1 MKVIFNYATRQF
13 ESMEPTLRDRFM
25 LGGRVDFNQ
34 GGMAQLVAILNKLP
48 AGTDITRELV
58 EEIVSNNNINV
69 SINNFFSRNT
79 DKLKKGLN
87 VIKRKAPIK
96 ITPEVLEKF
105 DNYVKNTDLD
115 IKSIGEKFGFKKTKG
130 TGLDTNSLLYKEYVK
145 KYGEPDLGRFK
156 EYRLTADKGLGK
168 KILTAYDKRVKQF
181 GPGKYISQ
189 IVKEV
194 YGPGVKDFDGARRT
208 VRRLLETER
217 GYKGKANIAIDK
229 KDLTAEQIKTKA
241 RVKKLK
247 PIDDETIRKFMA
259 GPKDSGLQYHH
270 SDATKTSPVTLRN
283 VIYVPSDV
291 NNYIQKYEGP
301 ITQRKKEIEKLIKNK
316 PDGYK
321 KQIDTKL
328 KQIRNT
334 ITKANIDLDKAGYS
348 AFKNI
353 IEVDTV
359 DPFGKKI
366 KIGGNTALKIG
377 SDLAVEIGLDPDKP
391 LKQYTPEERIKLVK
405 AKEALLDISKQN
417 IPDLTKVKPELDLK
431 SKIKSYATQ
440 GRNTIQKFYNK
451 LPGKTLRMAP
461 GAAAAAA
468 DFAIFAGVL
477 GTPIDEAVVGASGWL
492 TKKPE
497 LAKALGT
504 IATQYSEGK
513 MTFAEL
519 KEKSLPILKEIGK
532 EQLPESKLPP
542 VAEEINE
549 KMGEGTIKIADDVP
563 ESESAE
569 RRRMFEEA
577 NERFGNIDEM
587 EISDIDNPFMAA
599 MGGRVGFKDGSPDP
613 FFVDSMIAAFENP
626 NVANQ
631 FIKDNQPSV
640 GEMIL
645 GKEGDRTLMQSF
657 NTQFLDPRS
666 YPYYAQKTLRGA
678 ANIPELAVRFPLAAA
693 YIFGKA
699 SLATS
704 TADLSKFSMEDIRT
718 AMEILEPKFTNLALE
733 GKLGDVLGL
742 SPEAIQAVEEKRT
755 GPQKTTGSLLQFGAE
770 AVGPASPVFLF
781 KMFPKLPKQIK
792 DLVGTATAADKVN
805 KEIESRMATQ
815 GVDQTR
821 RDLLIATGVGGAVG
835 LLKMLGL
842 DNLFKAAPKA
852 VAKKGSEII
861 TSGGTPKYFFD
872 FVNLIKKKGKDISD
886 EAATVE
892 RQRVYDYNDYT
903 LYENLDTNTIR
914 ITKDTEGASS
924 YYIGDGEY
932 DTVTGIIRK
941 EEITYTPKET
951 IINDK
956 GKPVEVKDTYDE
968 GTVRPDYDGKEGD
981 YEAGLDSIDE
991 ILDLLSKDGKTYSD
1005 EELLKMGI
1013 DPNLT
1018 NVPTGAGTI
1027 PKDMIGEVNPFKSKV
1042 KKAGGG
1048 IMKMAGD
1055 ESGPP
1060 PKSGPTPHG
1069 LPYVAKNVRPI
1080 KERK

>member
-1 MKVIFNYATRQF
+1 MIQLILQKEVSLKYLFNPATNEF
-13 ESMEPTLRDRFM
+13 ESLTPTLRDRFA
-25 LGGRVDFNQ
+25 LGGRVNFSK

-58 EEIVSNNNINV
+58 RKVIADNNIDV
-69 SINNFFSRNT
+69 SENNFFSRT
-79 DKLKKGLN
+79 PDTLKKNLN
-87 VIKRKAPIK
+87 IIKQKSRIK
-96 ITPEVLEKF
+96 ITPEILKEF
-105 DNYVKNTDLD
+105 DDYVKNTDLD
-115 IKSIGEKFGFKKTKG
+115 IKSIGEKFGFKAERGKDGKSFY
-130 TGLDTNSLLYKEYVK
+130 GLDTNSKLYKEYVK
-145 KYGEPDLGRFK
+145 AYGEPKPGRFK
-156 EYRLTADKGLGK
+156 EFRLTADKGLGK

-229 KDLTAEQIKTKA
+229 KDLTAEQIRTKA

-259 GPKDSGLQYHH
+259 GPEGSGLQYHH

-348 AFKNI
+348 AFKDI

-391 LKQYTPEERIKLVK
+391 LKKYTPEERIKLVK
-405 AKEALLDISKQN
+405 AKEALLNISKQN

-431 SKIKSYATQ
+431 SKIKGYATQ

-492 TKKPE
+492 TKKPQ

-504 IATQYSEGK
+504 YAMAYSEGK

-549 KMGEGTIKIADDVP
+549 KMGEGTIKIADDVLEP
-563 ESESAE
+563 ESSK

-577 NERFGNIDEM
+577 NERFNEM
-587 EISDIDNPFMAA
+587 EISNIDNPFMAA
-599 MGGRVGFKDGSPDP
+599 MGGRVGFQDGSPDP
-613 FFVDSMIAAFENP
+613 IFNQIIAALDNPDLIKNLENE
-626 NVANQ
+626 NKQ
-631 FIKDNQPSV
+631 TLKEQIY
-640 GEMIL
+640 GE
-645 GKEGDRTLMQSF
+645 EGDRTLMQTF
-657 NTQFLDPRS
+657 NTMFADPKA
-666 YPYYAQKTLRGA
+666 YPYYAQEIASGA
-678 ANIPELAVRFPLAAA
+678 ANIPELAFRFPFAVTGLASD
-693 YIFGKA
+693 IFTGRGNKLKRAIETLDPKLTKA
-699 SLATS
+699 VKEKIGFT
-704 TADLSKFSMEDIRT
+704 DM
-718 AMEILEPKFTNLALE
+718 LEKSRAE
-733 GKLGDVLGL
+733 
-742 SPEAIQAVEEKRT
+742 RT
-755 GPQKTTGSLLQFGAE
+755 GPQTRTGGILELGAE
-770 AVGPASPVFLF
+770 IPGPATPYFLI
-781 KMFPKLPKQIK
+781 KAFPKIAKQIK
-792 DLVGTATAADKVN
+792 NVVGSDTAVRKVN
-805 KEIESRMATQ
+805 EELEKRLT
-815 GVDQTR
+815 GDTVDQTR
-821 RDLLIATGVGGAVG
+821 RDILLAAGAGGVVA
-835 LLKMLGL
+835 LLKYLGL
-842 DNLFKAAPKA
+842 DNLVKTTKVAKAAP
-852 VAKKGSEII
+852 EII
-861 TSGGTPKYFFD
+861 SKGGTPKYFFD
-872 FVNLIKKKGKDISD
+872 FVNLIKTKGDDITD
-886 EAATVE
+886 KAATIE
-892 RQRVYDYNDYT
+892 RQKVYNYKGY
-903 LYENLDTNTIR
+903 LLEENTTTGGIR
-914 ITKDTEGASS
+914 IYKETEGSGTYS
-924 YYIGDGEY
+924 IGDGEY
-932 DTVTGIIRK
+932 ETVEGIIRK
-941 EEITYTPKET
+941 EEIGYSPPET

-956 GKPVEVKDTYDE
+956 GKPVEV
-968 GTVRPDYDGKEGD
+968 PDNYEEYTLKPDVDGSDGD
-981 YEAGLDSIDE
+981 VDSGLESIDD
-991 ILDLLSKDGKTYSD
+991 ILDLLAKDGKTYSK

-1013 DPNLT
+1013 DADALSNYA
-1018 NVPTGAGTI
+1018 TGAGSI
-1027 PKDMIGEVNPFKSKV
+1027 PEGSIGKADPFKP
-1042 KKAGGG
+1042 KKAEGG
-1048 IMKMAGD
+1048 IIAGAS
-1055 ESGPP
+1055 SGPP

-1080 KERK
+1080 KERR